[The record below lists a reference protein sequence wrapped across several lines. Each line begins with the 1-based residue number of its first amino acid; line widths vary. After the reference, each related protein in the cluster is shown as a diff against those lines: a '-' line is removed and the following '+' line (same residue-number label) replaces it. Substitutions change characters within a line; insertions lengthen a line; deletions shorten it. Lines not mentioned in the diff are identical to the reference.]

1 MSYFELDF
9 NGISKSKQL
18 TSTHKGLVK
27 KIHFLSKE
35 KGYCWATNQ
44 FFADEL
50 GMSASGIN
58 KAITKLVELGFLERD
73 IIRDEKKMVVERKLK
88 LSKKFIKLFA
98 EKAVE
103 AVKKVATF
111 KNQKTPKPK
120 SLNMKKN
127 NVQEI
132 KTELNVSN
140 EVKEA
145 LKDKLNLVAD
155 EVIEG
160 LEKEHGTFKLLECI
174 QHAAYTANKNK
185 NFVRSTG
192 YLKEIFANG
201 FESKIK
207 RVERVSAG
215 NFEVD
220 EQGLLVGVY
229 KSNQSQNKK
238 HILSDEDLAKIER
251 MRQLQAQYL
260 ASQK

>member
-98 EKAVE
+98 EKTVE
-103 AVKKVATF
+103 AVKKAVTS
-111 KNQKTPKPK
+111 KPK
-120 SLNMKKN
+120 TLHMKKSKMPD
-127 NVQEI
+127 V

-155 EVIEG
+155 EVIEE
-160 LEKEHGTFKLLECI
+160 LEKEHGTLKVLECI

-185 NFVRSTG
+185 NSVRSAS

-201 FESKIK
+201 FKSKIK
-207 RVERVSAG
+207 RVEKFSAG
-215 NFEVD
+215 NFELD
-220 EQGLLVGVY
+220 EQGLVVGVY
-229 KSNQSQNKK
+229 NSNQVENKK

-251 MRQLQAQYL
+251 MKQLQEQYL
-260 ASQK
+260 AAKK